1 MWDTGISIVFQQDK
15 VRTNTLPVYDLIP
28 VRNKSLTI
36 CAMPEN
42 SQLIILQNV
51 RRFHLGK
58 QQSPIVAGKKAL
70 SEFRRNYL
78 ISYL

>member
-1 MWDTGISIVFQQDK
+1 MWGTGVSIVFQQDK
-15 VRTNTLPVYDLIP
+15 VRTNTLAVYGLIP

-36 CAMPEN
+36 CAMPED

-58 QQSPIVAGKKAL
+58 QQSPHCCWKESAVRISKKL
-70 SEFRRNYL
+70 SY
-78 ISYL
+78 